1 MLSHRKANQGMNKK
15 GIYNKCRQ
23 SLKNYNKEY
32 LLTQDKYF
40 TLKAKYTLDKD

>member
-23 SLKNYNKEY
+23 SLKNYN
-32 LLTQDKYF
+32 LTQDKYF
-40 TLKAKYTLDKD
+40 TLKAKCTLLV